1 MKKQATSDA
10 KKRAANDVEKDETPK
25 AAVAKAPKAIP
36 DQRYELGS
44 IATVKRG
51 FLLAFV
57 EFAKKK
63 GSVNAEM
70 LIAEFGGRQ
79 IDGHKIDATRVHR
92 YISYCRN
99 HGIFKPVKNGG
110 AK

>member
-70 LIAEFGGRQ
+70 LIAEFGALGNVVV
-79 IDGHKIDATRVHR
+79 GHLVEQQVMHSNYLVSVRK
-92 YISYCRN
+92 
-99 HGIFKPVKNGG
+99 
-110 AK
+110 